1 MRSQLFKFV
10 KNKIPKIS
18 PTELIALRSGGTSI
32 DRDILQGK
40 INFPNFPKNKKIQ
53 NKFPE
58 SKINKL
64 LNNFDMTQVYPNN
77 NNDYWIKYLAKEK
90 YFSFL
95 IDEKYNGIK
104 LSVNEMSDV
113 LTKITSVDPGL
124 GVITMVPNSLGPGE
138 LLTHYGTEDQK
149 NKYLP
154 GLAKGEYIPCFGLTG
169 PNNGSDATGNIDK
182 GEIIEVDGIK
192 KIKINVNKRY
202 ITLAPVAN
210 LMGIAFNLEDP
221 NNLLGKSGI
230 TLALVERGHPG
241 LVQDT
246 HHNPLNAGFPNGTIK
261 GEFIID
267 IDQVIGGENNIGNG
281 WKMLME
287 CLSAGRGI
295 SLPATANASSKVASF
310 GIINYIKVRDQFG
323 IKLKDM
329 EAIKEKLN
337 KMVLNTWIIQS
348 SVKMTNDILDS
359 GCSPS
364 VISAIMKQQCT
375 ERGREVLN
383 HAMDIHA
390 GGSICIGES
399 NFLEKY
405 YRSCPI
411 GITVEGSNTLTRS
424 LIIFGQ
430 GLNKSHPHIFP
441 VLDSVLNNDINKF
454 GKQFNNLLG
463 HVFSLYFK
471 TLNPLNVFYKDRL
484 ERQVLDFATLT
495 NFVALKGGALKRE
508 QILSGTMADIFS
520 NLYLAISVRYYD
532 NLYKSSELLTNYIVD
547 KLISD
552 NQEKINTVIKNMGIE
567 RIPILHLQKSK
578 RTIDFKEECNVFY
591 EILNNENIL
600 NEIKKNI
607 YLKGI
612 LNDFDKISKLH
623 EDSKEYKNLKNKIIN
638 VGEYKNKDINKDI
651 NKNINNIILTE
662 YKSIKIKNSESNLP
676 DTGKNYNVSE
686 KDKSKRFRFMSES
699 HV

>member
-1 MRSQLFKFV
+1 MLTQVFKFV

-18 PTELIALRSGGTSI
+18 STELIALRSGGTSI
-32 DRDILQGK
+32 DRDILNGK
-40 INFPNFPKNKKIQ
+40 INYPNFNREKI
-53 NKFPE
+53 NKFPK

-64 LNNFDMTQVYPNN
+64 LNNFDMTQVYPNKN
-77 NNDYWIKYLAKEK
+77 NNYWINYLAKEK

-95 IDEKYNGIK
+95 IDEKYDGIK
-104 LSVNEMSDV
+104 LSVNEMSDI

-138 LLTHYGTEDQK
+138 LLTHYGTEEQK

-154 GLAKGEYIPCFGLTG
+154 GLANGDYIPCFGLTG

-182 GEIIEVDGIK
+182 GEIIEIHGIK
-192 KIKINVNKRY
+192 KIKISVNKRY

-210 LMGIAFNLEDP
+210 LMGIAFELKDP

-241 LVQDT
+241 LIQET

-267 IDQVIGGENNIGNG
+267 INQVIGGEDNIGNG

-287 CLSAGRGI
+287 CLSVGRGI
-295 SLPATANASSKVASF
+295 SLPATANASSKVASY

-323 IKLKDM
+323 LKLKEM
-329 EAIKEKLN
+329 EAIQEKVN
-337 KMVLNTWIIQS
+337 KIVMNTWIIQS

-359 GCSPS
+359 GISPS

-390 GGSICIGES
+390 GASICIGES

-441 VLDSVLNNDINKF
+441 VLDSVLDNDINKF
-454 GKQFNNLLG
+454 RKEFNNLLQ

-471 TLNPLNVFYKDRL
+471 TLNPLNMINKDKL
-484 ERQVLDFATLT
+484 ERQVLDFATIT

-508 QILSGTMADIFS
+508 QMLSGTMADIFS
-520 NLYLAISVRYYD
+520 NLYLAISVRYYHS
-532 NLYKSSELLTNYIVD
+532 LYKSSELLTEYVID
-547 KLISD
+547 KLVSE
-552 NQEKINTVIKNMGIE
+552 NQEKINIVIKNMGIE
-567 RIPILHLQKSK
+567 GVLLLHLLKNK
-578 RTIDFKEECNVFY
+578 KPINYNEERNIFKE
-591 EILNNENIL
+591 IINNENIL
-600 NEIKKNI
+600 SEIKKNI

-612 LNDFDKISKLH
+612 LNDFDKISKLDK
-623 EDSKEYKNLKNKIIN
+623 DSKEYKNLKNKIIN
-638 VGEYKNKDINKDI
+638 VGEFQ
-651 NKNINNIILTE
+651 
-662 YKSIKIKNSESNLP
+662 
-676 DTGKNYNVSE
+676 NYNITE
-686 KDKSKRFRFMSES
+686 KKAPESHLYKLTQEKRYIFKPKLNTDNRFKFMSES